1 MSKKIDVKT
10 EKKKNPREYIKFVM
24 IAGVLILLMA
34 LMILFTVFTVTNSLE
49 KEQMLTLETV
59 SGKITSSISS
69 YFDSHWEKVDSMAET
84 MEFESYAT
92 AEDALKMLGRIQKAH
107 GLEETNN
114 LLLLMDDKGY
124 YYTPAAGK
132 VALWQ
137 SFSSTMGTLRENET
151 VMLGDLAEL
160 RDHQERYI
168 CFVKQLEKPIITAD
182 GKTFPYI
189 VMATDESVFDIDLSL
204 GDFGT
209 VADAFVMA
217 NNGRKVNNQGGTLDI
232 SHSHNLLAALKN
244 ADFVKGDSYDQ
255 MIEAIQKD
263 ESGVSLV
270 RYLGNEYYISY
281 HSLGVQDWNAV
292 FIVETS
298 RMTDRIS
305 PTVYRLFLVL
315 ILGFSILTTTIILII
330 IRRYKERRQND
341 KLRAATQ
348 IAEQSNKAKS
358 DFMSRMSHDI
368 RTPLSGI
375 ISWTEIAR
383 GGMEARDCEAVSECM
398 DNITESSNYLLDLV
412 NEILDMSQVEH
423 GNMKVKNSPLH
434 LNHFLDSTTRMMQ
447 GRIAKEEL
455 TLQTDFSGID
465 HPNVI
470 ADGRILN
477 HILLNILG
485 NAVKYTKP
493 GGRIHFT
500 AYDTLLSDESAAY
513 HFVISDTGIGMS
525 QEFVEHIFDRFAQ
538 EDWDDKEEED
548 SARTRYTGVGL
559 GMAITKE
566 LVDLLGGQITVESQ
580 KDVGSTFEVI
590 LTLSICA
597 AEEQPAEDGNHTETA
612 LRQYHILLAEDV
624 PMNRKA
630 MTRLFERA
638 GLICDAV
645 EDGCQAVEAFE
656 QSKLGEYDAILM
668 DIMMPNM
675 NGRSATRAIRAMSRP
690 DARSIP
696 VFALSANALPE
707 DIQKSVDA
715 GMDLHLSKP
724 LVINEVLK
732 ALNTWCTKEE

>member
-10 EKKKNPREYIKFVM
+10 ATKKNPREYIKFIIM
-24 IAGVLILLMA
+24 IGMLILLMA
-34 LMILFTVFTVTNSLE
+34 LMILFTIFMVTNSLE

-69 YFDSHWEKVDSMAET
+69 YFDSRWEKVNSMAET

-107 GLEETNN
+107 RLEETND
-114 LLLLMDDKGY
+114 LLLLMDNKGY
-124 YYTPAAGK
+124 YYTATAGR
-132 VALWQ
+132 VAQWQ
-137 SFSSTMGTLRENET
+137 SFNSTIGTLHENEM

-160 RDHQERYI
+160 QDHQERYI
-168 CFVKQLEKPIITAD
+168 CFVKQFEKPIITAG
-182 GKTFPYI
+182 GKIFPYI

-204 GDFGT
+204 GEFGT

-217 NNGRKVNNQGGTLDI
+217 NNGRKVSNQGGTLDI

-244 ADFVKGDSYDQ
+244 TDFVKGDSYDQ
-255 MIEAIQKD
+255 MLETIQKD

-298 RMTDRIS
+298 CMTDRIS
-305 PTVYRLFLVL
+305 PTVYNLLLVL
-315 ILGFSILTTTIILII
+315 ILGFSILTITIILVI
-330 IRRYKERRQND
+330 IRRYKDHRQND
-341 KLRAATQ
+341 KLRSAAQ

-383 GGMEARDCEAVSECM
+383 GGMEARDCEVVSECM

-434 LNHFLDSTTRMMQ
+434 LNHFLDSATHMMQ

-455 TLQTDFSGID
+455 TLQTDFSGLH

-470 ADGRILN
+470 ADKRILN

-500 AYDTLLSDESAAY
+500 AYDTLLSDESAEY

-525 QEFVEHIFDRFAQ
+525 QEFVKHIFDRFAQ
-538 EDWDDKEEED
+538 EDED
-548 SARTRYTGVGL
+548 SALTRYTGVGL

-566 LVDLLGGQITVESQ
+566 LVDLLGGQITVKSQ
-580 KDVGSTFEVI
+580 KNVGSTFEVI
-590 LTLSICA
+590 LALSICTL
-597 AEEQPAEDGNHTETA
+597 EEQTAEDGNHTETA
-612 LRQYHILLAEDV
+612 RRQYHILLAEDV
-624 PMNRKA
+624 SMNRKA
-630 MTRLFERA
+630 MTRLLERA

-645 EDGCQAVEAFE
+645 EDGRQAVETFE
-656 QSKLGEYDAILM
+656 RSKPGEYDAILM
-668 DIMMPNM
+668 DILMPNM
-675 NGRSATRAIRAMSRP
+675 NGRNATRAIRAMSRP

-696 VFALSANALPE
+696 IFALSANALPE

-732 ALNTWCTKEE
+732 ALNTWCIKEE